1 MKTLFKFLVWSLGV
15 LAVLVV
21 AAVIAL
27 PLLVDPNDHK
37 DRIVQ
42 LVEAQTGRELSVQ
55 GDIKLSVFPWLGFDL
70 GAASLGNAP
79 GFGAQPFATLER
91 LRVGIALLPLLREK
105 VEMGTVIIHGLSVN
119 LVRNQ
124 KGESNWADLVAEDK
138 SKGAATGLR
147 LAALA
152 LGGLDIRNASLAWED
167 QAQGQAY
174 VIENLNLET
183 GTVGIGKPLD
193 LSLAFQL
200 QDSTSAII
208 GDIAL
213 DALLDFRPDHKQYR
227 FRPLDFNARLKGP
240 RFPGGS
246 ADIDLKADIAADLKA
261 ATARVSDLSLRI
273 LDARITGDG
282 HATRLWDDPELHGS
296 IQVAPFNLQQLL
308 AQIGQELPKTADPAV
323 LRSIELNT
331 PFMGSKRGLTLK
343 AMTAKLD
350 DSQVKGDVS
359 IADFVDPDI
368 DFDLDLDQINADRYL
383 PPQTPNAI
391 TPETVAA
398 GVAAEWPSKMLRAL
412 KLKGQLRAE
421 HLTLNAMSLTKV
433 TLTVQARDGR
443 IALDP
448 VSAHLFGGRYD
459 GAVALDATGKQPLI
473 TVDSAVD
480 AVQMG
485 SLLEQV
491 TGRPKMDGRA
501 TAEAKFTAAAAS
513 AQALRRTLTG
523 DMRFALRDGAIRG
536 FNIARIIRE
545 VESRVSGKPLPP
557 NSETVQTD
565 FSELTGSAHLVNG
578 LASTKDLVLKS
589 PLLRVEGA
597 GHANLTT
604 EQVDYR
610 IHATLVDTLKGQ
622 GGKRPEELKGIPI
635 PVRVSGTFDKL
646 KFTPD
651 IQGLIEARAKKE
663 LERQKDKIQNKLQE
677 KLERK
682 LGDKLGDLLGSKPK
696 QEQGQAAPPQSTP
709 SADEGKTPIDDVLKE
724 RLKRVLPF

>member
-1 MKTLFKFLVWSLGV
+1 MKILFKFLVLSLGV

-21 AAVIAL
+21 AAVITL

-42 LVEAQTGRELSVQ
+42 LVEAQTGRDLSVQ

-79 GFGAQPFATLER
+79 GFGAQPFATIER

-119 LVRNQ
+119 LIRNQ
-124 KGESNWADLVAEDK
+124 KGESNWADLVADK
-138 SKGAATGLR
+138 SKGAPTGLR

-167 QAQGQAY
+167 QLRGHAY
-174 VIENLNLET
+174 LVKNLNVET
-183 GTVGIGKPLD
+183 RAVRIGKPLD

-200 QDSTSAII
+200 QDSAAGVT

-227 FRPLDFNARLKGP
+227 LRPVDFNARLKGP
-240 RFPGGS
+240 RFPSGS
-246 ADIDLKADIAADLKA
+246 ADIDLKADIAADLEA
-261 ATARVSDLSLRI
+261 ATAEVSDLSLRI
-273 LDARITGDG
+273 LGARITGDG
-282 HATRLWDDPELHGS
+282 QVTKLRDDPELHGS
-296 IQVAPFNLQQLL
+296 IRVAPFDLRQLL
-308 AQIGQELPKTADPAV
+308 AEIGQELPTTADPGV
-323 LRSIELNT
+323 LKSVELST
-331 PFMGSKRGLTLK
+331 PFTGTKRSLTLK
-343 AMTAKLD
+343 AMEAKLD
-350 DSQVKGDVS
+350 DSQIRGDVS
-359 IADFVDPDI
+359 ITDFADPDI
-368 DFDLDLDQINADRYL
+368 DFDLDLDRINADRYL
-383 PPQTPNAI
+383 PPQTPSAI

-398 GVAAEWPSKMLRAL
+398 GVATKWPSKMLRAL
-412 KLKGQLRAE
+412 KLKGDLRAG
-421 HLTLNAMSLTKV
+421 HLTLNAMPLAKV
-433 TLTVQARDGR
+433 MITVQARAGR

-448 VSAHLFGGRYD
+448 VSAQLFGGRYD

-485 SLLEQV
+485 PLLEQV
-491 TGRPKMDGRA
+491 TGRSKIDGRA

-513 AQALRRTLTG
+513 VQALRRTLTG

-557 NSETVQTD
+557 DSEPVQTD

-578 LASTKDLVLKS
+578 LASNKDLVLKS

-597 GHANLTT
+597 GHANFTT

-610 IHATLVDTLKGQ
+610 VNATLVDTLKGQ
-622 GGKRPEELKGIPI
+622 GGKGLEELKGIPI

-646 KFTPD
+646 
-651 IQGLIEARAKKE
+651 
-663 LERQKDKIQNKLQE
+663 
-677 KLERK
+677 
-682 LGDKLGDLLGSKPK
+682 
-696 QEQGQAAPPQSTP
+696 
-709 SADEGKTPIDDVLKE
+709 
-724 RLKRVLPF
+724 

>member
-1 MKTLFKFLVWSLGV
+1 MKTLFKFLVLSLGV
-15 LAVLVV
+15 LVMLVV
-21 AAVIAL
+21 AALIAL
-27 PLLVDPNDHK
+27 PLLVDPNGHK
-37 DRIVQ
+37 DRIVR

-79 GFGAQPFATLER
+79 GFGAQPFATIER

-119 LVRNQ
+119 LIRNQ

-138 SKGAATGLR
+138 SKGTSTGLR

-152 LGGLDIRNASLAWED
+152 VGGLDIRNASLAWED
-167 QAQGQAY
+167 QLRGHAY
-174 VIENLNLET
+174 LVKNLNVET
-183 GTVGIGKPLD
+183 GAVGIGKPLD
-193 LSLAFQL
+193 FSLAFQL
-200 QDSTSAII
+200 QDGEAGVT
-208 GDIAL
+208 GDFAL
-213 DALLDFRPDHKQYR
+213 DGLLDFRPDRKQYR
-227 FRPLDFNARLKGP
+227 LRPVDFNARLRRT
-240 RFPGGS
+240 RFASGS
-246 ADIDLKADIAADLKA
+246 ADIDLKADIAADLEA

-273 LDARITGDG
+273 LDARITGYG
-282 HATRLWDDPELHGS
+282 QAKKLTDDPELHGF
-296 IQVAPFNLQQLL
+296 IRIAPFDLRELL
-308 AQIGQELPKTADPAV
+308 AEIGQELPTTADLGV
-323 LRSIELNT
+323 LKSVELST
-331 PFMGSKRGLTLK
+331 PFTGSKRSLTLK
-343 AMTAKLD
+343 AMEAKLD
-350 DSQVKGDVS
+350 DSQIRGDVS
-359 IADFVDPDI
+359 ITDFADPDI
-368 DFDLDLDQINADRYL
+368 DFDLDLDRINADRYL

-398 GVAAEWPSKMLRAL
+398 GMAAEWPSKILRAL
-412 KLKGQLRAE
+412 KLKGELRAG
-421 HLTLNAMSLTKV
+421 HLTLNAMPLTKV
-433 TLTVQARDGR
+433 MITVQARDGR

-448 VSAHLFGGRYD
+448 VSAQLFGGRYD
-459 GAVALDATGKQPLI
+459 GAVALDATGEQPLI
-473 TVDSAVD
+473 IVDSAVD
-480 AVQMG
+480 AVQIG
-485 SLLEQV
+485 PLLEQV
-491 TGRPKMDGRA
+491 TGRSKIDGRA

-523 DMRFALRDGAIRG
+523 DMRFALHDGAIRG

-545 VESRVSGKPLPP
+545 VEFRVSGKPLPP
-557 NSETVQTD
+557 NREPVQTD

-589 PLLRVEGA
+589 PLLRMEGA

-610 IHATLVDTLKGQ
+610 VDATLVDTLKGQ
-622 GGKRPEELKGIPI
+622 GGKGLKELKGIPI

-663 LERQKDKIQNKLQE
+663 LERQKDKVQAKLQE
-677 KLERK
+677 KLESE
-682 LGDKLGDLLGSKPK
+682 LGDKLDDLLGRKPE

-709 SADEGKTPIDDVLKE
+709 SADEGKTPIEDVLKD